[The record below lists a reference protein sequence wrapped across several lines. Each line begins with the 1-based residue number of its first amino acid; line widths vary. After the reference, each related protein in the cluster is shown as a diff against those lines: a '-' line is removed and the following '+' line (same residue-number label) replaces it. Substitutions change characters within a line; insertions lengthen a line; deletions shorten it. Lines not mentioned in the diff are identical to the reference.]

1 MFRSQREPDP
11 FVAGGR
17 LKPWL
22 CTGHF
27 VVSVYVPLAVA
38 FYDSFLFIVE
48 PESLVHNGPVRGM
61 RAGSRCLSRLL
72 RPSPTSSL
80 CVFFLLFL
88 PRRNGTTVSK
98 RETDASRD
106 EKSTRRGPLVVKS
119 FFWLTVT
126 RAGRCLS
133 FNEFASSDLSAS
145 PRSVTDLSD

>member
-1 MFRSQREPDP
+1 MVPYA
-11 FVAGGR
+11 VCG
-17 LKPWL
+17 L
-22 CTGHF
+22 
-27 VVSVYVPLAVA
+27 VVVVCPAFFVPLQ
-38 FYDSFLFIVE
+38 
-48 PESLVHNGPVRGM
+48 P
-61 RAGSRCLSRLL
+61 
-72 RPSPTSSL
+72 RP
-80 CVFFLLFL
+80 CVFFSLLFL